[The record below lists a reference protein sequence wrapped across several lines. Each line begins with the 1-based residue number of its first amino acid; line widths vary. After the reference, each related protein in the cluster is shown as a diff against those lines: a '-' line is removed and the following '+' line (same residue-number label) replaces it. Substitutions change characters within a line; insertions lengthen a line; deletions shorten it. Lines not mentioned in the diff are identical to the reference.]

1 MSCSRITPS
10 SVRARARSSWR
21 NGCRGR
27 GILAALPDRASPDA
41 RGALVPD
48 ERLRRLARPVLVQK
62 FGGSSLGT
70 PGRIKRAARRVA
82 ASQQA
87 GYDLV
92 VVVSAMGDSPDRL
105 LSLASGIAKDPAARE
120 LDQLLSTGE
129 GVSAPLMSM
138 ALNELGVPAV
148 SLLGFQAGIQTDT
161 RHAKARIVGLTP
173 GRIEREL
180 AAGRVVVVAGFQ
192 GMGDEVGGTNLGRG
206 GSDTTAVA
214 LAAALKAQA
223 CEIFTDVR
231 GIYTADPRF
240 VANARLLQQIA
251 YPEMLELA
259 SAGARVMHP
268 RAVEIAEAYSMEL
281 HVRSSFHS
289 GAGTIISSEATI
301 MEERNRVRGLA
312 HEEHVARLSVV
323 GVPDRPGIAA
333 AIFAPLAEADIAAD
347 VIVQTASHEGVTDMS
362 FTVSSADGR
371 QAERIVQGAARE
383 IGARTVLAQNGLAK
397 VSVIG
402 SGIRG
407 QPGVAATMFRSLSD
421 HGINIEMIS
430 TSEVRITCII
440 DAKRV
445 KDAVAA
451 LHEAFN

>member
-1 MSCSRITPS
+1 MLS
-10 SVRARARSSWR
+10 
-21 NGCRGR
+21 
-27 GILAALPDRASPDA
+27 ALPES
-41 RGALVPD
+41 VT
-48 ERLRRLARPVLVQK
+48 RPLLVQK
-62 FGGSSLGT
+62 FGGSSIGT
-70 PGRIKRAARRVA
+70 PGRIKRAAKRVA
-82 ASQQA
+82 ASQRA
-87 GYDLV
+87 GYDVV
-92 VVVSAMGDSPDRL
+92 VVVSAMGDSTDRL
-105 LSLASGIAKDPAARE
+105 LTLASRVAKDPAARE
-120 LDQLLSTGE
+120 LDLLLSTGE

-138 ALNELGVPAV
+138 ALTELGVPAV
-148 SLLGFQAGIQTDT
+148 SLLGFQAGIQTDR

-180 AAGRVVVVAGFQ
+180 AAGNVVVVAGFQ
-192 GMGDEVGGTNLGRG
+192 GMGDEMEVTTLGRG

-240 VANARLLQQIA
+240 VPNARLLPHIA

-268 RAVEIAEAYSMEL
+268 RAVEIAEAYAMEL
-281 HVRSSFHS
+281 HVRSSFHA
-289 GAGTIISSEATI
+289 GAGTIICSEEAI
-301 MEERNRVRGLA
+301 MEDRNRVRGIA

-407 QPGVAATMFRSLSD
+407 QPGVAAIMFRTLSD

-440 DAKRV
+440 DAERV

-451 LHEAFN
+451 LHEAFKL

>member
-1 MSCSRITPS
+1 
-10 SVRARARSSWR
+10 
-21 NGCRGR
+21 
-27 GILAALPDRASPDA
+27 
-41 RGALVPD
+41 
-48 ERLRRLARPVLVQK
+48 
-62 FGGSSLGT
+62 
-70 PGRIKRAARRVA
+70 
-82 ASQQA
+82 
-87 GYDLV
+87 
-92 VVVSAMGDSPDRL
+92 
-105 LSLASGIAKDPAARE
+105 
-120 LDQLLSTGE
+120 
-129 GVSAPLMSM
+129 
-138 ALNELGVPAV
+138 
-148 SLLGFQAGIQTDT
+148 
-161 RHAKARIVGLTP
+161 
-173 GRIEREL
+173 
-180 AAGRVVVVAGFQ
+180 
-192 GMGDEVGGTNLGRG
+192 MGDEMDVTTLGRG

-240 VANARLLQQIA
+240 VPNARLLPHIA

-259 SAGARVMHP
+259 SSGARVMHP
-268 RAVEIAEAYSMEL
+268 RAVEIAEAYGMEL
-281 HVRSSFHS
+281 HVRSSFHA
-289 GAGTIISSEATI
+289 GPGTIITSKEAI
-301 MEERNRVRGLA
+301 MEDRNRVRGVA

-333 AIFAPLAEADIAAD
+333 AIFAPLADADIAAD

-362 FTVSSADGR
+362 FTVSSGDGK
-371 QAERIVQGAARE
+371 QAERILQGVAQQ

-407 QPGVAATMFRSLSD
+407 QPGVAATMFRTLSD

-451 LHEAFN
+451 LHEAFKL

>member
-1 MSCSRITPS
+1 
-10 SVRARARSSWR
+10 
-21 NGCRGR
+21 
-27 GILAALPDRASPDA
+27 
-41 RGALVPD
+41 
-48 ERLRRLARPVLVQK
+48 
-62 FGGSSLGT
+62 
-70 PGRIKRAARRVA
+70 
-82 ASQQA
+82 
-87 GYDLV
+87 
-92 VVVSAMGDSPDRL
+92 
-105 LSLASGIAKDPAARE
+105 
-120 LDQLLSTGE
+120 
-129 GVSAPLMSM
+129 
-138 ALNELGVPAV
+138 
-148 SLLGFQAGIQTDT
+148 
-161 RHAKARIVGLTP
+161 
-173 GRIEREL
+173 
-180 AAGRVVVVAGFQ
+180 
-192 GMGDEVGGTNLGRG
+192 
-206 GSDTTAVA
+206 VA

-240 VANARLLQQIA
+240 VPNARLLPHIA

-259 SAGARVMHP
+259 SSGARVMHP
-268 RAVEIAEAYSMEL
+268 RAVEIAEAYAMEL
-281 HVRSSFHS
+281 HVRSSFHA
-289 GAGTIISSEATI
+289 GPGTIICSEEAI
-301 MEERNRVRGLA
+301 MEDRNRVRGIA

-407 QPGVAATMFRSLSD
+407 QPGVAATMFRTLSD

-451 LHEAFN
+451 LHEAFKL

>member
-1 MSCSRITPS
+1 M
-10 SVRARARSSWR
+10 
-21 NGCRGR
+21 
-27 GILAALPDRASPDA
+27 
-41 RGALVPD
+41 
-48 ERLRRLARPVLVQK
+48 QK
-62 FGGSSLGT
+62 FGGTSLST
-70 PGRIKRAARRVA
+70 PLRIKRAANRIA
-82 ASQQA
+82 ASQRA
-87 GYDLV
+87 GYDV
-92 VVVSAMGDSPDRL
+92 VAVASAMGDTTDRL
-105 LSLASGIAKDPAARE
+105 VSLASRVAKDPAARE
-120 LDQLLSTGE
+120 LDLLLSTGE
-129 GVSAPLMSM
+129 GVSAPLVSM

-148 SLLGFQAGIQTDT
+148 SLLGFQAGIQTDR

-173 GRIEREL
+173 ARIEREL
-180 AAGRVVVVAGFQ
+180 AGGRVVVVAGFQ
-192 GMGDEVGGTNLGRG
+192 GMGDEMEVTTLGRG

-214 LAAALKAQA
+214 IAVALKAQI

-240 VANARLLQQIA
+240 VPGARLIARIA

-268 RAVEIAEAYSMEL
+268 RSVEIAEAYGMEL
-281 HVRSSFHS
+281 HVRSSFHT
-289 GAGTIISSEATI
+289 GPGTIICSEESI
-301 MEERNRVRGLA
+301 MEERNRVRGIA

-333 AIFAPLAEADIAAD
+333 AIFAPLADADIAAD

-362 FTVSSADGR
+362 FTVTSADGR
-371 QAERIVQGAARE
+371 QAQHILETVAKN

-407 QPGVAATMFRSLSD
+407 QPGVAATMFHALSER
-421 HGINIEMIS
+421 GINIEMIS
-430 TSEVRITCII
+430 TSEIRITCII
-440 DAKRV
+440 EADRI

-451 LHEAFN
+451 LHEAFKL

>member
-1 MSCSRITPS
+1 
-10 SVRARARSSWR
+10 
-21 NGCRGR
+21 
-27 GILAALPDRASPDA
+27 LAALPDIVS
-41 RGALVPD
+41 
-48 ERLRRLARPVLVQK
+48 RPVLVQK

-70 PGRIKRAARRVA
+70 PGRITRAARRIA
-82 ASQQA
+82 ASQRA
-87 GYDLV
+87 GHDV
-92 VVVSAMGDSPDRL
+92 VAVVSAMGDSTDRL
-105 LSLASGIAKDPAARE
+105 LTLAARVAKEPTARE
-120 LDQLLSTGE
+120 LDLLLSTGE

-138 ALNELGVPAV
+138 ALNELGVAAV
-148 SLLGFQAGIQTDT
+148 SLLGFQAGIQTDR
-161 RHAKARIVGLTP
+161 RHAKARVVGVTP
-173 GRIEREL
+173 ARIEREL

-192 GMGDEVGGTNLGRG
+192 GIGDEMEVTTLGRG

-214 LAAALKAQA
+214 LAVALKAQA

-240 VANARLLQQIA
+240 APAARLLRRIA

-268 RAVEIAEAYSMEL
+268 RAIEIAEAFSMEL
-281 HVRSSFHS
+281 HVRSSFHA
-289 GAGTIISSEATI
+289 GPGTIICSEEAI
-301 MEERNRVRGLA
+301 MEDRNRVRGIA
-312 HEEHVARLSVV
+312 HEEQVARLSVV

-333 AIFAPLAEADIAAD
+333 SIFAPLAEADIAAD

-371 QAERIVQGAARE
+371 QAQRIVETVAQE

-407 QPGVAATMFRSLSD
+407 QPGVAATMFRTLSD
-421 HGINIEMIS
+421 RRINIEMIS
-430 TSEVRITCII
+430 TSEIRITCII
-440 DAKRV
+440 QADRIKE
-445 KDAVAA
+445 AVAA
-451 LHEAFN
+451 LHEAFKL

>member
-1 MSCSRITPS
+1 MALERRSPGATP
-10 SVRARARSSWR
+10 RS
-21 NGCRGR
+21 
-27 GILAALPDRASPDA
+27 A
-41 RGALVPD
+41 VP
-48 ERLRRLARPVLVQK
+48 ESTARPILVQK
-62 FGGSSLGT
+62 FGGTSLST
-70 PGRIKRAARRVA
+70 PARIKRAARRVA
-82 ASQQA
+82 ASQRA
-87 GYDLV
+87 GYDVV
-92 VVVSAMGDSPDRL
+92 VVVSAMGDSTDPL
-105 LSLASGIAKDPAARE
+105 LSLASQVAKEPTARE
-120 LDQLLSTGE
+120 LDLLLSTGE

-148 SLLGFQAGIQTDT
+148 SLLGFQAGIQTDQ

-192 GMGDEVGGTNLGRG
+192 GMGDEMEVTTLGRG

-240 VANARLLQQIA
+240 VPNARLLPHIA

-259 SAGARVMHP
+259 SSGARVMHP

-281 HVRSSFHS
+281 HVRSSFHA
-289 GAGTIISSEATI
+289 GPGTIISSEATI
-301 MEERNRVRGLA
+301 MEERNRVRGIA

-362 FTVSSADGR
+362 FTVSSADRRPPRAGPDRPRQGLGDRQRHPWTTGR
-371 QAERIVQGAARE
+371 GGDHVPDTVRAWDQHRDDLDLRSAHHLHRRRGAGQGCGRGSARGVQ
-383 IGARTVLAQNGLAK
+383 TV
-397 VSVIG
+397 
-402 SGIRG
+402 
-407 QPGVAATMFRSLSD
+407 
-421 HGINIEMIS
+421 
-430 TSEVRITCII
+430 
-440 DAKRV
+440 
-445 KDAVAA
+445 AVAK
-451 LHEAFN
+451 